1 MCFPSFP
8 CGKWYLQS
16 DERLVWATT
25 GQIRVN
31 MKIKEQMEGI
41 EFPDVLI
48 HLRRFLWISGL
59 AVRPEPETDGVRI
72 G

>member
-31 MKIKEQMEGI
+31 MKIKEQM
-41 EFPDVLI
+41 
-48 HLRRFLWISGL
+48 R
-59 AVRPEPETDGVRI
+59 VRSDADTGSQGRSRNR
-72 G
+72 